1 MSRIAKRLLA
11 RFGIW
16 RSDNVSTVPPELAAC
31 EYGCVHTECAE
42 DRFETCER
50 RLRTAAVLQAEA
62 ATQDQAVG
70 SERPEPCVVP
80 VIVANDGA
88 PASEPDRT
96 AAR

>member
-1 MSRIAKRLLA
+1 MGRIAKRLLA

-31 EYGCVHTECAE
+31 EYGCVHNECAE

-50 RLRTAAVLQAEA
+50 RLRTAAVLRAEA
-62 ATQDQAVG
+62 ANKDPATG
-70 SERPEPCVVP
+70 SERPEPCITP
-80 VIVANDGA
+80 PAAANDGA
-88 PASEPDRT
+88 AAPQPDRT